1 MTWEYILLAG
11 VGAVVGSLFIAEAEK
26 VNLGCF
32 FPTLGFAFIIGA
44 IYCIWQAFANSLLY
58 GFLALIVTIVGMV
71 VIGLWAKFTENTGPR
86 DDGFMNL

>member
-1 MTWEYILLAG
+1 MLAG
-11 VGAVVGSLFIAEAEK
+11 VGAVVGSLFIAAAEK
-26 VNLGCF
+26 ANLGCF

-71 VIGLWAKFTENTGPR
+71 VIGLWAKFTENTGPF